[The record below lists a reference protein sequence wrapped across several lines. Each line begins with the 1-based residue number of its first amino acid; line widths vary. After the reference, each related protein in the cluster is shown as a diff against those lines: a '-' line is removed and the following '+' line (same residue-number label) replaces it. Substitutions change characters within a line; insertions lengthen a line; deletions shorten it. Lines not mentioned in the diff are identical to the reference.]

1 MSTKIGNS
9 SSIPDEKG
17 DENMEMVKGSFTP
30 LDVSTI
36 LTRGQVISSQ
46 EILSEIAPIEWSED
60 VLSGK
65 HKDKTIIK
73 SKGKED

>member
-1 MSTKIGNS
+1 MQAGDSTN
-9 SSIPDEKG
+9 IPDKKG

-30 LDVSTI
+30 LDVSSI

-46 EILSEIAPIEWSED
+46 EILSEITPIEWSED
-60 VLSGK
+60 VLNGN

-73 SKGKED
+73 SKDKED

>member
-1 MSTKIGNS
+1 MQTGDSTY
-9 SSIPDEKG
+9 IPDKKG

-30 LDVSTI
+30 LDVSSI
-36 LTRGQVISSQ
+36 LTRGQVVSSQ
-46 EILSEIAPIEWSED
+46 EILSEITPIEWSED
-60 VLSGK
+60 VLSGN